1 MGIMDN
7 SLIWTLSLV
16 LGLEGVLYY
25 NVILNGIMDNSL
37 IWTLSSGIGI
47 RGVPLIAL

>member
-16 LGLEGVLYY
+16 LGLEGFLYY
-25 NVILNGIMDNSL
+25 NVILNGYNGQFTNMDPF
-37 IWTLSSGIGI
+37 IGVGI
-47 RGVPLIAL
+47 RGGSVL